1 MSQKIRQDQIMQI
14 LKNESFVTV
23 RYLVD
28 VLQYSTATINRDLN
42 ALQLQQLV
50 KRSRGGVELYE
61 HPNFLPPPATR
72 EFYQKSEK
80 QRIAKAAAECIHDG
94 DTIFL
99 AGTTTVLHMIPY
111 LTKKKDLTVITNS
124 ARICLLLGETD
135 FEVICLGGKVKLHPH
150 ALMSDLTVENAMR
163 FHVDKMFFSTRC
175 ITEDGLVENNIAYL
189 LYRVLFKNSKEIY
202 LLADKTKVVD
212 KIEYSLCDFSTLSGV
227 ITNFRFPDEVRKNY
241 PDTKFICV
249 E

>member
-1 MSQKIRQDQIMQI
+1 
-14 LKNESFVTV
+14 
-23 RYLVD
+23 
-28 VLQYSTATINRDLN
+28 
-42 ALQLQQLV
+42 
-50 KRSRGGVELYE
+50 
-61 HPNFLPPPATR
+61 
-72 EFYQKSEK
+72 
-80 QRIAKAAAECIHDG
+80 
-94 DTIFL
+94 
-99 AGTTTVLHMIPY
+99 MIPY

>member
-1 MSQKIRQDQIMQI
+1 MSQKLRQDQIMQI

-42 ALQLQQLV
+42 FLQSQRLV

-61 HPNFLPPPATR
+61 HPNFLPPPTTR

-80 QRIAKAAAECIHDG
+80 QRIAKEACKLINDG

-99 AGTTTVLHMIPY
+99 SGTTTVLHMIPY
-111 LTKKKDLTVITNS
+111 LANKKNLTVITNS
-124 ARICLLLGETD
+124 ARICLMLGESEFD
-135 FEVICLGGKVKLHPH
+135 VICLGGRVKLHPH

-175 ITEDGLVENNIAYL
+175 ITKDGLVANNIAYL

-212 KIEYSLCDFSTLSGV
+212 EIDYSLCDFSTLNGV
-227 ITNFRFPDEVRKNY
+227 ITNFPFSTKTKESY
-241 PDTKFICV
+241 PTVNFICT